1 MRSWRL
7 SRVAAPVLALL
18 LAAAAPA
25 TAAPDAASEPWSAAQ
40 TIRDRLFAARADA
53 LLHPERAVRRA
64 RAAARGLSG
73 PLRRGLAE
81 HARSDLRELKTVLA
95 DAERAAASHDPVAL
109 ATASGSALAALRRGA
124 FKVTV
129 AETRVGRVRAARDW
143 LLVRDFREATRFT
156 RAAVDATVAL
166 DDLQAGEIGSRA
178 AVVAVRKDLLDAY
191 QARLRSYLDDAR
203 LESER
208 GYLPAAAE
216 SAALAAGYWRVLAP
230 VYEHQRGVPARAEVD
245 AAFERLTPL
254 VRRPATFRQALED
267 AGALLKHF
275 RAAPLTADEK
285 ARRATQLIRFL
296 DLVPVEYDHG
306 TDDGHVTIAFEL
318 QEALAFAD
326 GADSAL
332 TDLAPALETRDPR
345 ALAGLEASVARLT
358 RLASDAHERRNVAP
372 LEDVE
377 AEREH
382 ADELIE
388 ASFPEEW
395 REPSDEA
402 DFDLIQISL
411 DQMEAAVSAGQS
423 RLAEQARLAAYAFFE
438 FGPEIKLSAFDPGLV
453 TEVEGLIWYG
463 ARDRPGLA
471 ELIAD
476 GREPSEVRETRLVL
490 NEALEEAKAT
500 TGEGASTGTV
510 VTNAALIVFREGLE
524 AILIIAAIT
533 ASMVG
538 VNRPLR
544 RPVLR
549 GALLALPASAVLFVV
564 AELVLESLSRYGEK
578 LEAVVGLV
586 AIGVL
591 LLVLNWFFHRV
602 YWTEWIAG
610 HRKRGKAL
618 LATGGAHRRHDGRPL
633 PGGLHERVPRGLRDR
648 ALPAGA
654 PAQLGHRHRAGG
666 RVARAARHRAG
677 RHRHLRARAAPALQA
692 HARRDRRAD
701 RPRPVRARGQHDAHA
716 PGRRLARD
724 HADRRRAAAVD
735 GHLARR
741 LPDRRDARGPVRFA
755 CVRDRQLLRRRAG
768 AQAPARPPHAP
779 RGATGGRQRRLAE
792 RRVSR

>member
-81 HARSDLRELKTVLA
+81 HARPDLRELKTVLA
-95 DAERAAASHDPVAL
+95 NAERAAASHDPVAL

-129 AETRVGRVRAARDW
+129 AETRAGRVRAARDW

-166 DDLQAGEIGSRA
+166 DDLQAGEIRSRA

-230 VYEHQRGVPARAEVD
+230 VYEHQRGAPARAEVD

-254 VRRPATFRQALED
+254 VRRPAAFRRALED
-267 AGALLKHF
+267 AGASLKHF

-332 TDLAPALETRDPR
+332 TDLAPALEKRDPR
-345 ALAGLEASVARLT
+345 ALAGLEAR
-358 RLASDAHERRNVAP
+358 
-372 LEDVE
+372 
-377 AEREH
+377 
-382 ADELIE
+382 
-388 ASFPEEW
+388 
-395 REPSDEA
+395 
-402 DFDLIQISL
+402 
-411 DQMEAAVSAGQS
+411 S
-423 RLAEQARLAAYAFFE
+423 RA
-438 FGPEIKLSAFDPGLV
+438 
-453 TEVEGLIWYG
+453 
-463 ARDRPGLA
+463 
-471 ELIAD
+471 
-476 GREPSEVRETRLVL
+476 
-490 NEALEEAKAT
+490 
-500 TGEGASTGTV
+500 
-510 VTNAALIVFREGLE
+510 
-524 AILIIAAIT
+524 
-533 ASMVG
+533 
-538 VNRPLR
+538 
-544 RPVLR
+544 
-549 GALLALPASAVLFVV
+549 
-564 AELVLESLSRYGEK
+564 
-578 LEAVVGLV
+578 
-586 AIGVL
+586 
-591 LLVLNWFFHRV
+591 
-602 YWTEWIAG
+602 
-610 HRKRGKAL
+610 
-618 LATGGAHRRHDGRPL
+618 
-633 PGGLHERVPRGLRDR
+633 
-648 ALPAGA
+648 
-654 PAQLGHRHRAGG
+654 
-666 RVARAARHRAG
+666 
-677 RHRHLRARAAPALQA
+677 
-692 HARRDRRAD
+692 
-701 RPRPVRARGQHDAHA
+701 
-716 PGRRLARD
+716 
-724 HADRRRAAAVD
+724 
-735 GHLARR
+735 
-741 LPDRRDARGPVRFA
+741 
-755 CVRDRQLLRRRAG
+755 
-768 AQAPARPPHAP
+768 
-779 RGATGGRQRRLAE
+779 
-792 RRVSR
+792 